1 MKKLYFLSCV
11 LLLICQ
17 FVFAQNAK
25 DSLLILLKKHPQ
37 KDIGRCYIL
46 RELRK
51 DAIRNFKPADIYDKE
66 AYTIAKKNIP
76 SVKNNY
82 KLVNEYKTFEADYL
96 YSLGIDY
103 SVNNDLINAEKF
115 INQALKIDL
124 YLKRFDDIGLDY
136 MVLGSI
142 YQKKGEINKA
152 VKFFLNSIKA
162 LKKRK
167 GIEEEENNY
176 MVEDYKF
183 LSLIYYNK
191 GNFVKAL
198 QYQFEILKVGA
209 SEKSNQ
215 NFNKKLNASDI
226 AQTYN
231 QIGYFY
237 AKENEV
243 ATAFLYFNKAYK
255 IQKYLK
261 RYEDIALIYRNIGLV
276 YLDIKQYNKA
286 LKYFDL
292 STKFS
297 KGKNI
302 FLVNLISKGII
313 YLNTNKID
321 SAHSILK
328 IVLKIS
334 CTNKISAFD
343 ADIYFNLAK
352 VNFQKKNWILAQKYA
367 KKSILISEKKF
378 NVLETKKCA
387 ELLYKI
393 YKQTNNKVEAL
404 KMLELST
411 ILNDSIGKDE
421 NKNAVLKAEFKY
433 ETDKKQSQIHSL
445 SQQKKIATLES
456 QRQKTLLWVLGIVM
470 VLLATISYFLFN
482 RYKTK
487 KQTELL
493 KIKLNEAQKTIEA
506 EKQAAE
512 SELKALKSQMNPHF
526 IFNALSSIQHQFMY
540 GDKNIANEQM
550 GNFTYLTRQILNVSG
565 LKQILIATEIEILT
579 KYLELEKMRFETN
592 FEYEITLSG
601 NLDPDY
607 HELPPM
613 LLQPLLENSIK
624 HGLMH
629 LQSLKKLSLNFNLN
643 PTEDVLICTIIDN
656 GIGRQK
662 AGEMK
667 TKNLSNHQSYASQA
681 LVQRLNIW
689 NKNIENPVVYS
700 DVLDNDGAVCG
711 TQVILMVE
719 VH

>member
-1 MKKLYFLSCV
+1 MLV
-11 LLLICQ
+11 CQ
-17 FVFAQNAK
+17 FLFAQNAK
-25 DSLLILLKKHPQ
+25 DSLLTLLKKHPE

-66 AYTIAKKNIP
+66 AYTIALKNIP
-76 SVKNNY
+76 LVKNNY
-82 KLVNEYKTFEADYL
+82 KLLNEYKSFVSDYL

-103 SVNNDLINAEKF
+103 SIKNDLIKAEKF

-124 YLKRFDDIGLDY
+124 YLKRYDDIGLDY

-142 YQKKGEINKA
+142 YEKKGEINTA
-152 VKFFLNSIKA
+152 VQFFFKSINA
-162 LKKRK
+162 LEKRK

-176 MVEDYKF
+176 IVEDYKY
-183 LSLIYYNK
+183 LSQIYYNK
-191 GNFVKAL
+191 GNFVKAI

-215 NFNKKLNASDI
+215 NFNKKLNTSDI
-226 AQTYN
+226 AQAYN
-231 QIGYFY
+231 NIGYFY
-237 AKENEV
+237 AKEKELK
-243 ATAFLYFNKAYK
+243 TAFVYFNKAYK
-255 IQKYLK
+255 LQKSLNK
-261 RYEDIALIYRNIGLV
+261 PEEISLIYRNIGLV
-276 YLDIKQYNKA
+276 FLEIKEYKKA
-286 LKYFDL
+286 LKYFVL
-292 STKFS
+292 STKLTKSKFTFS
-297 KGKNI
+297 KN
-302 FLVNLISKGII
+302 LVSKGII

-321 SAHSILK
+321 SAHTNFKEALK
-328 IVLKIS
+328 ITRTYKIS
-334 CTNKISAFD
+334 LID
-343 ADIYFNLAK
+343 ADIYFNLAE
-352 VNFQKKNWILAQKYA
+352 VNFKKKKLLLAQVFA
-367 KKSILISEKKF
+367 KKSISISKKKY
-378 NVLETKKCA
+378 NILETKKCA
-387 ELLYKI
+387 QLLYKI
-393 YKQTNNKVEAL
+393 YKEFNKNAEAL
-404 KMLELST
+404 KMLEFVT
-411 ILNDSIGKDE
+411 VLNDSIGKDE

-433 ETDKKQSQIHSL
+433 ETKKKQSQIQTL

-456 QRQKTLLWVLGIVM
+456 QRQKTIVLVLGILM

-482 RYKTK
+482 RYKTQ

-493 KIKLNEAQKTIEA
+493 KIKLHEAQKTIAA
-506 EKQAAE
+506 EKQAVE

-540 GDKNIANEQM
+540 GDKNLANEQM

-565 LKQILIATEIEILT
+565 LKQILITTEIEILT

-629 LQSLKKLSLNFNLN
+629 LQGLKKLSLNFNLN

-662 AGEMK
+662 SEGLNL
-667 TKNLSNHQSYASQA
+667 KNLSNHQSYASQA

-689 NKNIENPVVYS
+689 NKNIDNPLVYS
-700 DVLDNDGAVCG
+700 DILDNNGVVCG
-711 TQVILMVE
+711 TQVVLMVE